1 MRCQERCHV
10 PRVVIEYR
18 QKKTKKLSSLFV
30 QEGFCI
36 LKLVLGLIFKNDNK
50 DRIP

>member
-10 PRVVIEYR
+10 PKVVIEYR
-18 QKKTKKLSSLFV
+18 QKKTKELSSLFV

-36 LKLVLGLIFKNDNK
+36 LKVVLGLIFKNDNK